1 MKRTVCIIACTLVVS
16 TFLSTLATADE
27 PTLSWHDQGGV
38 LYVSGGVGEVELDW
52 IKNSG
57 REFGLRLL
65 LAERNG
71 AYVAGVHVQI
81 SDRQGKTMLDIAD
94 AGPYL
99 LAKLPTGT
107 YRIDATYEGRRQ
119 SRQIHLR
126 DGQPVNMSVLW

>member
-38 LYVSGGVGEVELDW
+38 LYVSGGIGEAELDW
-52 IKNSG
+52 IKQSG

-65 LAERNG
+65 LAEQSG
-71 AYVAGVHVQI
+71 AYVTGVHVLI
-81 SDRQGKTMLDIAD
+81 SDGQGKTVLDIAD

-99 LAKLPTGT
+99 LAKLPMGA
-107 YRIDATYEGRRQ
+107 YRIDTTYQGRRQ

-126 DGQPVNMSVLW
+126 DGQPLNASVLW

>member
-1 MKRTVCIIACTLVVS
+1 MKRCVRAAVGALAVS
-16 TFLSTLATADE
+16 AWLSSLAVADE
-27 PTLSWHDQGGV
+27 PVLSWHDQGGV
-38 LYVSGGVGEVELDW
+38 LYVSGGIGEAELDW
-52 IKNSG
+52 IKHSG

-65 LAERNG
+65 LAERTG